1 MNNSK
6 TASQSKETIQAID
19 GITDVLNTAL
29 GIDGIVT
36 TSVTLLKD
44 SLAGEKTSLYS
55 IINTNLT
62 EITKATVSIA
72 NIVASIASVMTGE
85 SVSPDTKSVIT
96 KVSKK
101 SIYGETPL
109 TEFLEKSAKKYSDES
124 KKQSANAS
132 LELIVQG
139 IDKDGME
146 GFIKV
151 VEALSKEYKTD
162 TKLLTS
168 LNKGMVILTS
178 VSDNID
184 KMNLDNFNK
193 TTVNKAIA
201 FSNTISSIFSVT
213 ELKPGKLDIKQ
224 LKKNIDGLTDIAN
237 KLITDGTLTSF
248 DNKHSK
254 SIINFVGAITL
265 LATLSEND
273 NIDDLK
279 DTLKSLNKSLDTLN
293 IISNSISSIDL
304 TVFNED
310 LVKNIN
316 SFRDMVVVLSTLT
329 SVETRSLQKVVN
341 RILDSMP
348 DLIEISVEA
357 GTLIANIKKSFKG
370 KGLADLIKFFDDLEL
385 ALKSA
390 VKAGTMSKAA
400 AKAMPSIKKALD
412 VVKDI
417 VQIVIDADIPN
428 INKSKVNNI
437 TNAKDIMQGISSI
450 MIAGSICA
458 LLCIPGMIGLFVIKV
473 TAKLLVKILN
483 SIMKDFSK
491 IDGGEINGQFKSIGI
506 LLVTIGLVMLVACL
520 TGGFI
525 GKNLGNIFM
534 FGLGLMMMLTMVLM
548 PLDMFEEAQ
557 LGGNPIDTAKAA
569 AILIATCSIVMML
582 GALFMLTGLAGQ
594 ALLFGVT
601 LMAFITLVML
611 PIALMSLFMKDVS
624 KTLEVAV
631 KMIIVCTVI
640 MVLGALFM
648 LTGLWKESLLFGVV
662 LMAFITMV
670 LLPIVIASLFMKD
683 IEGTLAKL
691 TVFVVVCTLILM
703 VGAWFMTTGLWL
715 EAILFGVI
723 LMLFIGMV
731 LAPFVIFGKKL
742 QKQIPSLLMFG
753 AFVAICAGT
762 LMIGAWFIK
771 KHDPG
776 GKNTLIFAAILVGF
790 VGLMSL
796 CIKLLSKIP
805 KKELLMGSAAMA
817 IISGVTV
824 VAAFAMKILAEASK
838 IADMKKLLGIV
849 GIMIAII
856 VSIGGLSVA
865 LGALATI
872 PFTAPFFWA
881 GLGAMAAVAGIA
893 LVFSAAIKNIAE
905 AIAVL
910 ATVDQNGGIDEARIM
925 SLIGTIPVIGNAVA
939 AAGIALPTGL
949 IIRTSIACMT
959 MSVMISKIGKAV
971 ADISNLIV
979 GVDWDSEG
987 NPIAFRQLNET
998 DFTNAANNIQKIIT
1012 VLGAAIIAVYDLKPE
1027 IFEVPMVTV
1036 KSFWGTKKVSGKKTK
1051 FQMVVE
1057 ACSSLGTMISLIGAG
1072 VRDFANM
1079 IVATDWNSDGSP
1091 KSYRKLN
1098 DNDFTSAAKNI
1109 QKIIC
1114 TLGASIIAIYDLKKE
1129 MFEVPMVTVK
1139 TWWGGTRKVSG
1150 SGPTIF
1156 EKVVRAC
1163 SSMGTMITML
1173 AQGVFDFASM
1183 QIAIDWN
1190 DDGKPIK
1197 FRKLTDG
1204 EISGAIDNIQK
1215 VILTT
1220 FSALNRAYISNRDIF
1235 DAKIEWVNGHL
1246 VSKVPVY
1253 RVISSGYL
1261 AGKMVSSLAQGVSDV
1276 ANLRIA
1282 DKWNNNGVATH
1293 YNEMKEPDFENYK
1306 INVDKIISSTF
1317 NALMYA
1323 YSLHPEWYESIEVTS
1338 TRDGIFTSKTVT
1350 FKKDSPLKSIIQAAQ
1365 GAGGLISELAQGAND
1380 IMNMYIKDNDGKRIP
1395 IDLKDLKVG
1404 GKLHKAV
1411 EGIVTGVMQALIYAY
1426 DNTRS
1431 GASNA
1436 MEWTQRELGAKVV
1449 PAMGKIKE
1457 LAISAAEVVSELDKH
1472 PVTTRTLTSFIRYTI
1487 TSIMDD
1493 LIYAHDA
1500 TPGGATNA
1508 MKWTTSV
1515 MKDVLPKAIAN
1526 AKTLQEDI
1534 VKNAISATDST
1545 VTKNMV
1551 KLMNNVTNIIN
1562 SLASVYNNTPNG
1574 VTKKMQ
1580 WTKNILLDEVIPS
1593 IANIKAVQ
1601 QSLNNFTIGDNTN
1614 KLANFETLVLGLF
1627 TPFVE
1632 VKPKEIKK
1640 FSNTFS
1646 TRNVNNITTLVKTVN
1661 TLNTN
1666 KADKFIQMIAELRE
1680 LSLSIK
1686 DMPKFIALLD
1696 QKLTESLSVLSD
1708 RIDSASTVLQDS
1720 DKMQQE
1726 RQSKIEDNAK
1736 LLKEML
1742 QTPIKLELFKED
1754 TGSGEASEDFGFDG
1768 DMESGGS
1775 VDTGGSM
1782 DTGGSSNLTGLVQ
1795 KIARKLG
1802 AI

>member
-36 TSVTLLKD
+36 TSVTMLKD

-85 SVSPDTKSVIT
+85 SVNAYTKSVIT
-96 KVSKK
+96 KVNKK

-109 TEFLEKSAKKYSDES
+109 TEYFDKSAKKYNEES
-124 KKQSANAS
+124 KKNSKPAV
-132 LELIVQG
+132 LELIVHG
-139 IDKDGME
+139 IDKGGMQ
-146 GFIKV
+146 GFIAV
-151 VEALSKEYKTD
+151 VDALSKEYKTD
-162 TKLLTS
+162 TAMLTS
-168 LNKGMVILTS
+168 LNKGMLILTS
-178 VSDNID
+178 ISDHID
-184 KMNLDNFNK
+184 KMNLDNFDK
-193 TTVNKAIA
+193 ESVKQAKA
-201 FSNTISSIFSVT
+201 FSSTMLSILSIT
-213 ELKPGKLDIKQ
+213 ELTPGKLDVKQ

-254 SIINFVGAITL
+254 SITNFVGAITL
-265 LATLSEND
+265 LAALSEND

-293 IISNSISSIDL
+293 VISNSISSMDL

-329 SVETRSLQKVVN
+329 YLETKGLQKVVK

-370 KGLADLIKFFDDLEL
+370 KGLESLIKFFDDLEL

-400 AKAMPSIKKALD
+400 AKAMPAIKKALD

-428 INKSKVNNI
+428 ITKSKVNNI

-458 LLCIPGMIGLFVIKV
+458 LLCIPGMVGLFIIKV

-483 SIMKDFSK
+483 SIIKDFSK
-491 IDGGEINGQFKSIGI
+491 IDSGEINVQFKAIGI
-506 LLVTIGLVMLVACL
+506 LLVTIGIVMLVACL

-525 GKNLGNIFM
+525 GKNIGNIFM
-534 FGLGLMMMLTMVLM
+534 FGLGLMMMLTMVLL
-548 PLDMFEEAQ
+548 PLRLFKSAQ
-557 LGGNPIDTAKAA
+557 EGEDPIGTAKAA

-594 ALLFGVT
+594 ALLFGAT
-601 LMAFITLVML
+601 LMLFITMVML

-624 KTLEVAV
+624 KTLDVAV
-631 KMIIVCTVI
+631 KMIITCTII

-648 LTGLWKESLLFGVV
+648 LTGLWKEALLFGLV

-715 EAILFGVI
+715 EALLFGVV
-723 LMLFIGMV
+723 LAVFIALI

-742 QKQIPSLLMFG
+742 QKQIPSLIMFG
-753 AFVAICAGT
+753 VFVAICAAT
-762 LMIGAWFIK
+762 LMLGAYFIK

-805 KKELLMGSAAMA
+805 KKELLMGSAAMG

-824 VAAFAMKILAEASK
+824 IAAFAMKILAEASK

-865 LGALATI
+865 LGALATL

-893 LVFSAAIKNIAE
+893 LVFSAAIKNVAE

-910 ATVDQNGGIDEARIM
+910 ATVDQNGGIDENRIM
-925 SLIGTIPVIGNAVA
+925 GLIGTIPVIGHAVA
-939 AAGIALPTGL
+939 DAGASLSMGA
-949 IIRTSIACMT
+949 IIKTSIACMS
-959 MSVMISKIGKAV
+959 MAMMISKIGKAV

-979 GVDWDSEG
+979 GTKWDSEG
-987 NPIAFRQLNET
+987 NPIEFRQLNET
-998 DFTNAANNIQKIIT
+998 DFTNAANNIKKIIT
-1012 VLGAAIIAVYDLKPE
+1012 TLGTAIIEVYDLKPE

-1036 KSFWGTKKVSGKKTK
+1036 KSFWGTKKVSGKKTR

-1079 IVATDWNSDGSP
+1079 TVATEWNSDGTP
-1091 KSYRKLN
+1091 KNYRQLN

-1114 TLGASIIAIYDLKKE
+1114 TLGGSIIAIYDLKKE

-1156 EKVVRAC
+1156 EKVVNAC

-1183 QIAIDWN
+1183 QIATKWN
-1190 DDGKPIK
+1190 DEGKPIEY
-1197 FRKLTDG
+1197 RKLTDS
-1204 EISGAIDNIQK
+1204 EISNAIDNIQK
-1215 VILTT
+1215 VILST
-1220 FSALNRAYISNRDIF
+1220 FSALKWAYIFNKDIF
-1235 DAKIEWVNGHL
+1235 DAKLEWHNGHL
-1246 VSKVPVY
+1246 VSSVPVY
-1253 RVISSGYL
+1253 RVISSGFL
-1261 AGKMVSSLAQGVSDV
+1261 AGRMVSSLAQGVFDV

-1282 DKWNNNGVATH
+1282 TKWNKEGVAID
-1293 YNEMKEPDFENYK
+1293 YREMTDTDFENYK

-1323 YSLHPEWYESIEVTS
+1323 YALHPDWYESIEVTS
-1338 TRDGIFTSKTVT
+1338 TYNGVFTSSTVT

-1380 IMNMYIKDNDGKRIP
+1380 IMNMYIKDSNGKRIP

-1426 DNTRS
+1426 DNTCS
-1431 GASNA
+1431 GATDKITWSKNILSDHIMPVLENLQKMAEIIPKFYEVYSKNKKMFWEAEWFIKYDCTDLMNALTHVYVNSGSEASMKWASNI
-1436 MEWTQRELGAKVV
+1436 
-1449 PAMGKIKE
+1449 IKTILPE
-1457 LAISAAEVVSELDKH
+1457 AIENA
-1472 PVTTRTLTSFIRYTI
+1472 YTI
-1487 TSIMDD
+1487 QETIKKHAITSSDNTIGNNMISLMD
-1493 LIYAHDA
+1493 
-1500 TPGGATNA
+1500 
-1508 MKWTTSV
+1508 
-1515 MKDVLPKAIAN
+1515 
-1526 AKTLQEDI
+1526 
-1534 VKNAISATDST
+1534 
-1545 VTKNMV
+1545 
-1551 KLMNNVTNIIN
+1551 NVTLIIN
-1562 SLASVYNNTPNG
+1562 SLGSVYTNTPSG
-1574 VTKKMQ
+1574 ITKKMQ
-1580 WTKNILLDEVIPS
+1580 WTKNILVDEVIPS
-1593 IANIKAVQ
+1593 IVNIKAVQ
-1601 QSLNNFTIGDNTN
+1601 RSLSNFTIGDNTD

-1640 FSNTFS
+1640 FSKTFS
-1646 TRNVNNITTLVKTVN
+1646 DKNVNNITSLVKTVN

-1666 KADKFIQMIAELRE
+1666 KADKFIQMIAELRQ

-1754 TGSGEASEDFGFDG
+1754 TGSGEAPDDFGFDG
-1768 DMESGGS
+1768 DMETGGS
-1775 VDTGGSM
+1775 VDTSGTSV
-1782 DTGGSSNLTGLVQ
+1782 DSGGSSSLTGLVQ

>member
-36 TSVTLLKD
+36 TSVTMLKD

-85 SVSPDTKSVIT
+85 SVNAYTKSVIT
-96 KVSKK
+96 KVNKK

-109 TEFLEKSAKKYSDES
+109 TEYFDKSAKKYNEES
-124 KKQSANAS
+124 KKKSKPAV
-132 LELIVQG
+132 LELIVHG
-139 IDKDGME
+139 IDKGGMQ
-146 GFIKV
+146 GFIAV
-151 VEALSKEYKTD
+151 VDALSKEYKTD
-162 TKLLTS
+162 TAMLTS
-168 LNKGMVILTS
+168 LNKGMLILTS
-178 VSDNID
+178 ISDHID
-184 KMNLDNFNK
+184 KMNLDNFDK
-193 TTVNKAIA
+193 ESVKQAKA
-201 FSNTISSIFSVT
+201 FSSTMASILSIT
-213 ELKPGKLDIKQ
+213 ELNPGKLDVKQ

-254 SIINFVGAITL
+254 SIVNFVGAITL
-265 LATLSEND
+265 LAALSEND

-293 IISNSISSIDL
+293 IISNSISSMDL

-329 SVETRSLQKVVN
+329 YLETRGLQKVVK

-370 KGLADLIKFFDDLEL
+370 KGLESLIKFFDDLEL

-400 AKAMPSIKKALD
+400 AKSMPAIKKALD

-428 INKSKVNNI
+428 ITKSKVNNI

-458 LLCIPGMIGLFVIKV
+458 LLCIPGMVGLFIIKV

-483 SIMKDFSK
+483 SIIKDFSK
-491 IDGGEINGQFKSIGI
+491 IDSGEINVQFKAIGI
-506 LLVTIGLVMLVACL
+506 LLVTIGIVMLVACL

-525 GKNLGNIFM
+525 GKNIGNIFM
-534 FGLGLMMMLTMVLM
+534 FGFGLMMMLTMVLL
-548 PLDMFEEAQ
+548 PLRLFKSAQ
-557 LGGNPIDTAKAA
+557 EGEDPIGTAKAA

-594 ALLFGVT
+594 ALLFGAT
-601 LMAFITLVML
+601 LMLFITMVML

-624 KTLEVAV
+624 KTLDVAV
-631 KMIIVCTVI
+631 KMIITCTII

-648 LTGLWKESLLFGVV
+648 LTGLWKEALLFGLV

-683 IEGTLAKL
+683 IEGTLAKI

-715 EAILFGVI
+715 EALLFGVV
-723 LMLFIGMV
+723 LAVFIALI

-742 QKQIPSLLMFG
+742 QKQIPSLIMFG
-753 AFVAICAGT
+753 VFVAICAAT
-762 LMIGAWFIK
+762 LMLGAYFIK

-805 KKELLMGSAAMA
+805 KKELLMGSAAMG

-824 VAAFAMKILAEASK
+824 IAAFAMKILAEASK

-865 LGALATI
+865 LGALSTL

-893 LVFSAAIKNIAE
+893 LVFSAAIKNVAE

-910 ATVDQNGGIDEARIM
+910 ATVDQNGGIDENRIM
-925 SLIGTIPVIGNAVA
+925 GLIGTIPVIGHAVA
-939 AAGIALPTGL
+939 DAGASLSMGA
-949 IIRTSIACMT
+949 IIKTSIACMS
-959 MSVMISKIGKAV
+959 MAMMISKIGKAV

-979 GVDWDSEG
+979 GTKWDSEG
-987 NPIAFRQLNET
+987 NPIEFRQLNET
-998 DFTNAANNIQKIIT
+998 DFTNAANNIKKIIT
-1012 VLGAAIIAVYDLKPE
+1012 TLGTAIIEVYDLKPE

-1036 KSFWGTKKVSGKKTK
+1036 KSFWGTKKVSGKKTR

-1079 IVATDWNSDGSP
+1079 TVATEWNSDGTP
-1091 KSYRKLN
+1091 KNYRQLN
-1098 DNDFTSAAKNI
+1098 DNDFNSAAKNI

-1114 TLGASIIAIYDLKKE
+1114 TLGSSIIAIYDMKKE

-1156 EKVVRAC
+1156 EKVVNAC

-1183 QIAIDWN
+1183 QIATKWN
-1190 DDGKPIK
+1190 DEGKPIEY
-1197 FRKLTDG
+1197 RKLTDG
-1204 EISGAIDNIQK
+1204 EIGNAIDNIQK
-1215 VILTT
+1215 VILST
-1220 FSALNRAYISNRDIF
+1220 FTALKIAYMFNRDIF
-1235 DAKIEWVNGHL
+1235 DAKLEWHNGHL
-1246 VSKVPVY
+1246 VSSVPVY
-1253 RVISSGYL
+1253 RVISAGFM
-1261 AGKMVSSLAQGVSDV
+1261 AGKMISSLAQGVFDV

-1282 DKWNNNGVATH
+1282 TKWNNEGVAID
-1293 YNEMKEPDFENYK
+1293 YREMTDPEFDRYAV
-1306 INVDKIISSTF
+1306 NVDKIISATF

-1323 YSLHPEWYESIEVTS
+1323 YNQHPEWYTS
-1338 TRDGIFTSKTVT
+1338 MEYDGLFIK
-1350 FKKDSPLKSIIQAAQ
+1350 FKVDSPLKSIIQAAQ
-1365 GAGGLISELAQGAND
+1365 GAGALISELAQGAND
-1380 IMNMYIKDNDGKRIP
+1380 IMNMYIKDSNGKRIP

-1411 EGIVTGVMQALIYAY
+1411 EGIITGVMQALIYAY

-1431 GASNA
+1431 GATDA
-1436 MEWTQRELGAKVV
+1436 MEWTTRELGEKVV
-1449 PAMGKIKE
+1449 PAMDSVKK
-1457 LAISAAEVVSELDKH
+1457 LATTAAEAVNQLEKS
-1472 PVTTRTLTSFIRYTI
+1472 PVTAFKITSFIRYTL
-1487 TSIMDD
+1487 TPIMNA
-1493 LIYAHDA
+1493 LIYAHDS
-1500 TPGGATNA
+1500 TRSGATNA
-1508 MKWTTSV
+1508 MEWTTSI
-1515 MKDVLPKAIAN
+1515 MEDVLPGAIEN
-1526 AKTLQEDI
+1526 ACKLQKI
-1534 VKNAISATDST
+1534 ITKNAVSTTDSALAT
-1545 VTKNMV
+1545 NLVT
-1551 KLMNNVTNIIN
+1551 LMENTTKIIN
-1562 SLASVYNNTPNG
+1562 GLASVYYKTPSG

-1580 WTKNILLDEVIPS
+1580 WTKDILVSEVIPS
-1593 IANIKAVQ
+1593 IENAKAVQ
-1601 QSLNNFTIGDNTN
+1601 KTLNSFTVADNTE
-1614 KLANFETLVLGLF
+1614 KIANFETLVLGLY
-1627 TPFVE
+1627 TPLAE

-1640 FSNTFS
+1640 FSKTFS
-1646 TRNVNNITTLVKTVN
+1646 DKNVNNITSLVKTVN

-1666 KADKFIQMIAELRE
+1666 KADKFIQMIAELRQ

-1696 QKLTESLSVLSD
+1696 QKLTESLTVLSD
-1708 RIDSASTVLQDS
+1708 RVEAASTILQDS
-1720 DKMQQE
+1720 DKMQDE
-1726 RQSKIEDNAK
+1726 RQAKIEDNAK

-1754 TGSGEASEDFGFDG
+1754 TGSGEAADDFGFDG
-1768 DMESGGS
+1768 DMEEGGT
-1775 VDTGGSM
+1775 VDTGGTSV
-1782 DTGGSSNLTGLVQ
+1782 DSGGSSSLTGLVQ